1 MQRFTNT
8 EEESM
13 KKEIAE
19 QLLEIG
25 AVELSPHQP
34 FVWSSGIESPIYCD
48 NRLTLSYPELRKK
61 IADGLV
67 SLIDQLQQTPTV
79 VVGTATAG
87 IPHAA
92 WVAERLNLPMAYV
105 RSKAKSHGKQNQIE
119 GVVRPTDR
127 VVVVEDLISTGGS
140 ALQVVEAI
148 RQTGAEVLSVV
159 AIFSYELTQARQAFE
174 SANVPYFCLSD
185 YPTLLE
191 VARADER
198 LTEAELQE
206 LKNWNP

>member
-1 MQRFTNT
+1 
-8 EEESM
+8 M